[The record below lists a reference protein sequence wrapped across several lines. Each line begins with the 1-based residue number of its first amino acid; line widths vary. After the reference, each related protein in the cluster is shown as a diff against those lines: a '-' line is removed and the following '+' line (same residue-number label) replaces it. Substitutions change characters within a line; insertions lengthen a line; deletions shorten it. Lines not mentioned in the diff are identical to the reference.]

1 MVLVTQ
7 DMVLVTDMDTI
18 SLERDLL
25 MLNPKANHG
34 WDTVLVTVMV
44 VMVLVTQD
52 MVLVT
57 DMDTISLERD
67 LLMLNPKAN
76 HGWLDMVLDTVVM
89 VSVTEDMLDT
99 AAMVSVMA
107 DLDMFG
113 KINHQNRI
121 KTMAK
126 I

>member
-1 MVLVTQ
+1 M
-7 DMVLVTDMDTI
+7 DMDTI

-34 WDTVLVTVMV
+34 WLDMVLITVTV

-76 HGWLDMVLDTVVM
+76 HGWRDMVLDTVVM
-89 VSVTEDMLDT
+89 VSVTEDTLDT

-113 KINHQNRI
+113 KISHQNRI

>member
-1 MVLVTQ
+1 MG
-7 DMVLVTDMDTI
+7 VTDMEDTI
-18 SLERDLL
+18 LERDLL
-25 MLNPKANHG
+25 ILNPKANHG

-44 VMVLVTQD
+44 VMVLVMQD

-76 HGWLDMVLDTVVM
+76 HGWLDMVLDTVMVVM
-89 VSVTEDMLDT
+89 VSVTEDTLDT

-113 KINHQNRI
+113 KISYQNR
-121 KTMAK
+121 
-126 I
+126 

>member
-1 MVLVTQ
+1 
-7 DMVLVTDMDTI
+7 
-18 SLERDLL
+18 

-34 WDTVLVTVMV
+34 WDTVLVTGTV
-44 VMVLVTQD
+44 VMVLVMQD

-89 VSVTEDMLDT
+89 VSVTEDTLDT
-99 AAMVSVMA
+99 AAMVLVMA

-113 KINHQNRI
+113 KISHQNRI

-126 I
+126 ILKN